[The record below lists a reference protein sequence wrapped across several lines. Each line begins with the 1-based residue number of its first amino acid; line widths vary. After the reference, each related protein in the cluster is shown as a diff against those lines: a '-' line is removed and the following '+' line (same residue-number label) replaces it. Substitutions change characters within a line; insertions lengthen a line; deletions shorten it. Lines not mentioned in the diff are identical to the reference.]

1 MKNSI
6 KLTALFLLASVSVFA
21 VAPSKAAVIPAKDVI
36 SFSTLASQKGVDIK
50 LEKGTAAKAI
60 VTITDKDGNVLRK
73 DALSNG
79 KGLEKAYILNQL
91 EYGDYT
97 IAVAAG
103 SQTIKKDIHVYD
115 ENGVKQFIV
124 IQ

>member
-21 VAPSKAAVIPAKDVI
+21 VTPSKAAVVPANDVI
-36 SFSTLASQKGVDIK
+36 TFSTLASQKGVDIK
-50 LEKGTAAKAI
+50 LEKGAAQKAI
-60 VTITDKDGNVLRK
+60 VIITDKDGNVIRK
-73 DALSNG
+73 DALSNS

-97 IAVAAG
+97 IEVAANN
-103 SQTIKKDIHVYD
+103 QTIKKDIHVYD